1 MKRMKTSFPVL
12 PASYPF
18 AVEANDTARKG
29 ALAGRKITGE
39 GCRFAVAPVHTR
51 FDAVQWFAWDAE
63 QADEAGRPV
72 VVRQAAT
79 YAEAARGLS

>member
-1 MKRMKTSFPVL
+1 MTRMKTSFPVL

-18 AVEANDTARKG
+18 AVEANDPAKRG

-39 GCRFAVAPVHTR
+39 GSRFAVAPVHTR
-51 FDAVQWFAWDAE
+51 FDAVQWFVWDADV
-63 QADEAGRPV
+63 DEGDGPV

-79 YAEAARGLS
+79 YTEAVRGLS